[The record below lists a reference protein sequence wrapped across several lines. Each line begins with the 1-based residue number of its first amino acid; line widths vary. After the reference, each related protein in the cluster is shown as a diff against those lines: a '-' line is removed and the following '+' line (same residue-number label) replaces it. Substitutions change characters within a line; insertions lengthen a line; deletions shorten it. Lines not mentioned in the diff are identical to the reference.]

1 MAEFEEQ
8 HDDAAPKGKQWPTY
22 LLNENQR
29 RSLSIMLRRVEL
41 AAWQLEE
48 QLTREDTPQL
58 VLTRFIHPPDARQKA
73 ALVHLARNV
82 RQEVAELASNL
93 HLEATESDL
102 LRTIM
107 SEFSLLWSDLEDSR
121 PRKLKRYG
129 AINPRAYE
137 VLNPPIG
144 RLIELMLAI
153 DAIARGRYPA
163 HLLGEVDETYP
174 NVGE

>member
-1 MAEFEEQ
+1 MRDSHMTEFEEK
-8 HDDAAPKGKQWPTY
+8 HDDAAPQEKPWPAY

-29 RSLSIMLRRVEL
+29 RSLSIVLRRVEL

-48 QLTREDTPQL
+48 QLTREDTTRL

-73 ALVHLARNV
+73 ALLLLARKA

-93 HLEATESDL
+93 HLEAGESDV

-107 SEFSLLWSDLEDSR
+107 SEFTVLWCDLEDTR

-129 AINPRAYE
+129 AINPLAYE
-137 VLNPPIG
+137 VLKPPIG
-144 RLIELMLAI
+144 RLIE
-153 DAIARGRYPA
+153 
-163 HLLGEVDETYP
+163 
-174 NVGE
+174 